1 MFMIGSNAEQVTTSI
16 LCGIFNYKDRVN
28 DVQVAEERT
37 DGIATFQCAA
47 VASTMTENESKQA
60 QHQAETLLITQIT
73 ETTDMTDMQIRV
85 QQNLFIPPHVTAY
98 LVSSHHTF

>member
-1 MFMIGSNAEQVTTSI
+1 MFMIGSDAEQVTTSI
-16 LCGIFNYKDRVN
+16 LCGIFNYKDYVN

-47 VASTMTENESKQA
+47 VASTTTENESTQA
-60 QHQAETLLITQIT
+60 RHQAETRLITQIM
-73 ETTDMTDMQIRV
+73 ETTDKTDMQIQV
-85 QQNLFIPPHVTAY
+85 QRNLFIPPHVAAY